1 MYYSAGCVQKTVLL
15 TVHLDPRERTY
26 QHGLCPVT
34 SSGWSCR
41 YKGHQPPW
49 GPPALHWGAQATY
62 WGVFSEV
69 LPAGLWIMG
78 ALSNRLQVFCHL
90 RCHQSVQ
97 VCSHPCSASEAPG
110 HGAGQPWWAQA
121 VPAPASAEEDV
132 VAGRRQH
139 VERLSVCC
147 EVFPW
152 LVQEH
157 EVHPVGNPAV
167 LWSNLHPVC

>member
-34 SSGWSCR
+34 SSGWSCQC
-41 YKGHQPPW
+41 KGHQPPW
-49 GPPALHWGAQATY
+49 GPPALRWGAQATY
-62 WGVFSEV
+62 SGVFSEV
-69 LPAGLWIMG
+69 LPAGLWLMG

-110 HGAGQPWWAQA
+110 HRAGQPWWAQA

-139 VERLSVCC
+139 VERSSVCC